1 MNNKYRVVVWFQA
14 DPQSRWE
21 KVKDKFF
28 SSLED
33 AKKFKAQYPNN
44 GFREAHLY
52 HYEPGWTIM
61 ED

>member
-1 MNNKYRVVVWFQA
+1 MNNEYRVIVWFQA
-14 DPQSRWE
+14 DPQSKTE
-21 KVKDKFF
+21 KVEDKVF

-44 GFREAHLY
+44 GFYKAYLY
-52 HYEPGWTIM
+52 HYEPRWTIM